1 LELIMRVKQ
10 LFTLTVLALAGSAVL
25 ADEAPGAP
33 LTRAEVVQSVLAA
46 RAAGAL
52 HPAGEGP
59 QGPGYPQAG
68 AATSTLTRAQMK
80 AEVLQARAAGT
91 LPHAGSVAPEE
102 EMVYA
107 QAHPSTST
115 LTRAQVK
122 AEVLQARANGE
133 LVPAGEAEY
142 SAMGPIEHTTRTAA
156 STSQHPTVSG
166 AN

>member
-1 LELIMRVKQ
+1 MNFKP
-10 LFTLTVLALAGSAVL
+10 LFAITALALAGSAVF

-33 LTRAEVVQSVLAA
+33 LSRAEVVQSVLAA

-68 AATSTLTRAQMK
+68 ATTSQLTRDQMGAQ
-80 AEVLQARAAGT
+80 VLQARAAGA
-91 LPHAGSVAPEE
+91 LAHAGSVAPEE
-102 EMVYA
+102 EMAYA
-107 QAHPSTST
+107 QAHPSAST

-142 SAMGPIEHTTRTAA
+142 SAMGPVEHATRTAA
-156 STSQHPTVSG
+156 APDQHVVAHG